1 MTSSIA
7 APGAPT
13 IPDPDI
19 AALAALTE
27 TDSPA
32 DWPMIIGGRRVAAQ
46 AGEWI
51 DVINPGRKS
60 VTIARVPRARAADA
74 DLAVAAARSALPG
87 WRALHFTERQK
98 ALVKIAD
105 ALEAAAEDLARLT
118 AADTGNALRTQA
130 RPESQLLV
138 NLFRYFGGVAGE
150 FKGDVLPA
158 GDNQLQYTRREPLGV
173 VAAILPWNSPLMIA
187 GCKVPAALAAGN
199 TVVLKAAEDAPLTI
213 LKLAEICGRFLPD
226 GVLNVVTGYGPEIGE
241 ALVQH
246 RGVDKVSFTGSTAVG
261 KHVGEVAGARLSH
274 FSLELGGKS
283 PNIVFPDATEGPA
296 LAETVNG
303 VLTAMRFTRQGQSC
317 TAGSRLFVHADV
329 YDAFLEAL
337 SARVAELRVGDP
349 ADEATDMGS
358 IINQKQFSRV
368 QGYLDEGRGL
378 PGARLALDGAGK
390 VPVGLD
396 GFYVAPT
403 IFAGA
408 DNAWRLAR
416 EEIFGPVLVAIPWHD
431 RDEVIAM
438 ANDSHY
444 GLAAFVWC
452 RDLTAALDTAHRIES
467 GWVQVNQGGGQVVG
481 QSYGGYKESGIGRE
495 MSIEGA
501 IEAFTQIKQINVKL
515 Y

>member
-1 MTSSIA
+1 MTQTRTPTADAQIRA
-7 APGAPT
+7 AADATVGTAT
-13 IPDPDI
+13 
-19 AALAALTE
+19 AVQ
-27 TDSPA
+27 
-32 DWPMIIGGRRVAAQ
+32 DWPMIVGGQRVAAV

-51 DVINPGRKS
+51 DVINPGRRS

-74 DLAVAAARSALPG
+74 DRAVAAARAAFPA

-98 ALVKIAD
+98 ALLAIAD
-105 ALEAAAEDLARLT
+105 ALSEAAEDLARLT

-158 GDNQLQYTRREPLGV
+158 GDGQLQYTRREPLGV

-213 LKLAEICGRFLPD
+213 IKLVEIASRFLPD
-226 GVLNVVTGYGPEIGE
+226 GVLNVVTGYGPEVGE

-246 RGVDKVSFTGSTAVG
+246 GDVDKVSFTGSTAVG
-261 KHVGEVAGARLSH
+261 RHVGEVAGSRLAH
-274 FSLELGGKS
+274 YSLELGGKS
-283 PNIVFPDATEGPA
+283 PNIVFPDAVTDHA
-296 LAETVNG
+296 DETVEG

-329 YDAFLEAL
+329 YDEFLERL
-337 SARVAELRVGDP
+337 SARVARLTVGDP

-358 IINQKQFSRV
+358 IISAKQFDRV
-368 QGYLDEGRGL
+368 RGYVADGRSQSGV
-378 PGARLALDGAGK
+378 RVALDGESL
-390 VPVGLD
+390 VPDGLD
-396 GFYVAPT
+396 GFYAGPT
-403 IFAGA
+403 IFAGVQ
-408 DNAWRLAR
+408 NSWRIAR
-416 EEIFGPVLVAIPWHD
+416 EEIFGPVLVAIPWRE
-431 RDEVIAM
+431 RDEVVAM

-481 QSYGGYKESGIGRE
+481 QSYGGYKQSGIGRE
-495 MSIEGA
+495 MSLEGA
-501 IEAFTQIKQINVKL
+501 LEAFTQIKQINVKL
-515 Y
+515 G

>member
-1 MTSSIA
+1 MTTS
-7 APGAPT
+7 PT
-13 IPDPDI
+13 AQDPDI
-19 AALAALTE
+19 AALIAATE
-27 TDSPA
+27 PGPVP
-32 DWPMIIGGRRVAAQ
+32 DWPMIVGGQRVAAEG
-46 AGEWI
+46 GEWI
-51 DVINPGRKS
+51 DVINPGRKA

-74 DLAVAAARSALPG
+74 DRAVAAARAAFAA
-87 WRALHFTERQK
+87 WRALHFSERQR
-98 ALVKIAD
+98 ALVKIAE
-105 ALEAAAEDLARLT
+105 ALEAAAEDLSRLT

-150 FKGDVLPA
+150 FKGAVLPA
-158 GDNQLQYTRREPLGV
+158 GDGQLQYTRREPLGV

-213 LKLAEICGRFLPD
+213 LKLVEICGRFLPD
-226 GVLNVVTGYGPEIGE
+226 GVLNVVTGYGPEVGE

-246 RGVDKVSFTGSTAVG
+246 PDVDKVSFTGSTAVG
-261 KHVGEVAGARLSH
+261 KHVGEIAGARLSH

-283 PNIVFPDATEGPA
+283 PNIVFPDAAAPDVVA
-296 LAETVNG
+296 DTVEG

-329 YDAFLEAL
+329 YDDFLDRL
-337 SARVAELRVGDP
+337 SARVAQLRVGDP
-349 ADEATDMGS
+349 ADELTDIGS
-358 IINQKQFSRV
+358 IINEKQFTRV
-368 QGYLDEGRGL
+368 AGYLADGRSQ
-378 PGARLALDGAGK
+378 PGVRVALDGEGRVPAG
-390 VPVGLD
+390 LN
-396 GFYVAPT
+396 GFYAAPT
-403 IFAGA
+403 ILAGA
-408 DNAWRLAR
+408 QNSWRVAR
-416 EEIFGPVLVAIPWHD
+416 EEIFGPVLVAIPWRE

-452 RDLTAALDTAHRIES
+452 RDLAAALDTAHRIES

-495 MSIEGA
+495 MSLEGA
-501 IEAFTQIKQINVKL
+501 LEAFSQIKQINVKL
-515 Y
+515 F

>member
-1 MTSSIA
+1 MTLPSI
-7 APGAPT
+7 PAPT
-13 IPDPDI
+13 AADPDI
-19 AALAALTE
+19 AAIASATR
-27 TDSPA
+27 TGDVP
-32 DWPMIIGGRRVAAQ
+32 DWPMIVGGQQASAV

-51 DVINPGRKS
+51 DVINPGRKD
-60 VTIARVPRARAADA
+60 VTIARVPRAREADA
-74 DLAVAAARSALPG
+74 DRAVAAARAALPG

-98 ALVKIAD
+98 ALVAIAA
-105 ALEAAAEDLARLT
+105 ALDEAAEDLARLT

-213 LKLAEICGRFLPD
+213 LKLVEICGRFLPA

-261 KHVGEVAGARLSH
+261 RHVGEVAGGRLSH

-283 PNIVFPDATEGPA
+283 PNIVFPDAADGDA
-296 LAETVNG
+296 IDATVEG

-317 TAGSRLFVHADV
+317 TAGSRLFVHADI
-329 YDAFLEAL
+329 YDAFLDRLSSRVGAL
-337 SARVAELRVGDP
+337 TVGDP
-349 ADEATDMGS
+349 GEEVTDMGS
-358 IINQKQFSRV
+358 IINAKQFSRV
-368 QGYLDEGRGL
+368 QGYVDEGRAL

-390 VPVGLD
+390 VPDGLN
-396 GFYVAPT
+396 GFYAAPT

-408 DNAWRLAR
+408 DNTWRLAR
-416 EEIFGPVLVAIPWHD
+416 EEIFGPVLVAIPWRD
-431 RDEVIAM
+431 REEVIAM

-444 GLAAFVWC
+444 GLAAYVWC

-495 MSIEGA
+495 MSLEGA
-501 IEAFTQIKQINVKL
+501 LDAFTQIKQINVKL
-515 Y
+515 F